1 MFCIKCGRQIPDDAV
16 FCPACGA
23 TQGDQ
28 MPQAIAPNQPAAWK
42 KPVSPEEDALA
53 GSILTW
59 GILGL
64 AFSATVILG
73 IIFSAIG
80 LSKARR
86 FRETYGPLHHRA
98 KVGRILSLV
107 GLIVSLVMILFW
119 TVYGIIIAHAVNLI
133 KEAEERGHSY
143 YSGSYGWRT

>member
-23 TQGDQ
+23 TQSDQ

-86 FRETYGPLHHRA
+86 FQETYGPLHHRA

-119 TVYGIIIAHAVNLI
+119 IVYGIIIAHAVNLI
-133 KEAEERGHSY
+133 KEAGERGHSY